1 MFEQRIEV
9 QAGEILTLAKLL
21 GHASIAVWD
30 EPDVLIKLPAGEE
43 SQVTVE
49 QAEKGPSVSVRVHCE
64 VRVPAGLAVQV
75 GEAKG
80 HLQVKGISSL
90 NAEQVRG
97 NLKLSDVDE
106 AKLAEVYGG
115 LQTKE
120 SKAVSVAG
128 TIFGS
133 TSLKNV
139 GQAEMQNVR
148 GNLVVKSVGRLQGS
162 RIGGNLIAKDVEGS
176 LNVDQV
182 GGNATLKNISAEAK
196 LGKVAGNL
204 TGKNLVGGAKVPT
217 IGGNL
222 VLGGEIGQG
231 RSYQFSARG
240 NAVLGLSEETNAH
253 LTLTARGKF
262 ILSTPLTGEVREGRT
277 LSGTL
282 GDGGAEIAVE
292 AGGNVVLGG
301 DVGVKIEIGP
311 ELAEEVTRQIEEG
324 LAAIDLDAIGQ
335 QMGAEMEEAMSRL
348 QVKLEGVDWDAFGER
363 TQQAVERAMDHLQ
376 RNLDRMAAKAARQQ
390 ERFERKMERGMR
402 RAEQRA
408 QERQSAD
415 RGPVDVEISFGDDPT
430 EGGYEEGEVEPGPD
444 LDEERLSI
452 LRMLEQGQIAPEEA
466 EMLLDALQE

>member
-9 QAGEILTLAKLL
+9 QEGEILTLAKLL

-49 QAEKGPSVSVRVHCE
+49 QAEKGPSVSARVHCE

-115 LQTKE
+115 LQAKG
-120 SKAVSVAG
+120 SKSVSVAG

-133 TSLKNV
+133 TGLKNV

-182 GGNATLKNISAEAK
+182 GGNATLKNISAETK

-335 QMGAEMEEAMSRL
+335 QVGAEMEEAMSRL

-408 QERQSAD
+408 QERQSDD

-430 EGGYEEGEVEPGPD
+430 EGGYEEAEVEPGPD

-452 LRMLEQGQIAPEEA
+452 LRMLEQGQISPEEA